1 MENVTKLF
9 DEAIV
14 NCRDHAIRQAEALEQ
29 KKQDIIPLSYIDVSI
44 SDDGFPEGSAL
55 GVVDKLSIA
64 IPLKGAINI
73 SDEIN
78 RLNKEID
85 KIQNEIEK
93 FQKNLNNENFI
104 NRAPRDIIDEIRNKL
119 NINFD
124 KKSKIQDAIN
134 RLKN

>member
-1 MENVTKLF
+1 L
-9 DEAIV
+9 IV
-14 NCRDHAIRQAEALEQ
+14 NNSDDEKIFIIQ
-29 KKQDIIPLSYIDVSI
+29 KYNQVITDLGKLSAVSI

-93 FQKNLNNENFI
+93 FQKNLNNENFL
-104 NRAPRDIIDEIRNKL
+104 NRAPRDIIDEIKNKL